1 MESYPSLRLLPWSSP
16 DGKPCFLANGTGDG
30 YVSRLAD
37 EMEAQQ
43 LADGLDVLER
53 ARRVLEDP
61 LSPHVEVRYGAIRLT
76 ECLADALRVAESR
89 GRRLPPRPDGEGG
102 DHDATTPGDD
112 PEAPP
117 RPVRPETAPASE
129 QSP

>member
-1 MESYPSLRLLPWSSP
+1 MESYPSLRLLPWSTP
-16 DGKPCFLANGTGDG
+16 DGKPCFLANGEDDG

-76 ECLADALRVAESR
+76 ECLADALRIAESR
-89 GRRLPPRPDGEGG
+89 GRRLPRPAAEG
-102 DHDATTPGDD
+102 DDLDVTTPGDD
-112 PEAPP
+112 PE
-117 RPVRPETAPASE
+117 TAPASAPE

>member
-1 MESYPSLRLLPWSSP
+1 MDSYPSLRLLPWSSP
-16 DGKPCFLANGTGDG
+16 DGKPCFLANGRGDG

-37 EMEAQQ
+37 ETEARQ

-76 ECLADALRVAESR
+76 ECLADALRIAESR
-89 GRRLPPRPDGEGG
+89 GRRLPRPAAEGD
-102 DHDATTPGDD
+102 DHDDTTPEDD

-117 RPVRPETAPASE
+117 RSVRPGTAPAPE
-129 QSP
+129 ASP

>member
-1 MESYPSLRLLPWSSP
+1 MEPYTSLRLLPWSTP
-16 DGKPCFLANGTGDG
+16 DGKPCYLANGEDG

-37 EMEAQQ
+37 EREAQQ

-76 ECLADALRVAESR
+76 ECLADALRIAESR
-89 GRRLPPRPDGEGG
+89 GRRLPRPAAEGG
-102 DHDATTPGDD
+102 DHDVTTPGDAPGGAPI
-112 PEAPP
+112 PE
-117 RPVRPETAPASE
+117 RS
-129 QSP
+129 S